1 MVLAIGHWIR
11 HLALTWPLPYFVVR
25 CSYLCCYYEFCNA
38 GTMRLL
44 EDLDQKVQER
54 QWQRWMAPARIV
66 CCCVVCNFRLQNDP
80 PSGVTG
86 APMDTNIMLWQAV
99 IFGPDDTPWEGGTF
113 KLVLEF
119 TEDYPNKAPQVR
131 FLTKMFHPNI
141 YNDGQICLDILQN
154 QWSPIYDIS
163 AILTSIQSLLCDPNP
178 ASPAN
183 SEASRLYSE
192 NRREYNRRVREIVEQ
207 SWQDES

>member
-1 MVLAIGHWIR
+1 MSCTI
-11 HLALTWPLPYFVVR
+11 
-25 CSYLCCYYEFCNA
+25 N
-38 GTMRLL
+38 
-44 EDLDQKVQER
+44 K
-54 QWQRWMAPARIV
+54 
-66 CCCVVCNFRLQNDP
+66 QNDP
-80 PSGVTG
+80 PQGVTG
-86 APMDTNIMLWQAV
+86 APMDNNILAWQAV

-113 KLVLEF
+113 KLMLEF
-119 TEDYPNKAPQVR
+119 TEDYPNKAPTVK

-192 NRREYNRRVREIVEQ
+192 NRREYNRRVRDIVEQ
-207 SWQDES
+207 SWVDEPWELNQVSCSLELCAYVSSHKDQSIIRVRVGVVVPCWCLVPCVKCMELSWHSPLTVSLVRQLKKVRG